1 MNYTPL
7 VINSIFSRERERVR
21 ERARMLY
28 LRKSD
33 VLKLI
38 AMCIAARAH
47 AVLRF
52 LRDALGFV
60 MDKVVYGARGMKRE
74 V

>member
-1 MNYTPL
+1 
-7 VINSIFSRERERVR
+7 
-21 ERARMLY
+21 MLY

-38 AMCIAARAH
+38 AMCIAARAR

-60 MDKVVYGARGMKRE
+60 MDKVVYGARGMKRQ